1 MSSSFDESVSSTR
14 PFDDDNYLGYDPRLP
29 SQRFDSFN
37 ASTNFT
43 DNDSLKDGGDDN
55 TSLPIFKD
63 DDGMFS
69 SHHQPIPDTPSP
81 QAPIY
86 GSGSGFSPF
95 ESELNGKHHLDVD
108 DDVFGQSD
116 GPVLPPPDQMQ
127 DEGFALREWRRVNAI
142 QLAEK
147 EKNEKELL
155 NQIIDEADEYKIEFY
170 RKRQLAMD
178 SNKSLNREKEKL
190 FVANRDKFH
199 SEADKNYWKAI
210 AELVPNE
217 VPAIEKRRGK
227 KDQDKKPSI
236 VVVQGPKPGKPTD
249 LARMRQILTKLK
261 HNTPAHMKP
270 PPPVADKDAKTGAAA
285 SKDAKTG
292 AAAKDGKTGPATASS
307 KAPAATTA
315 AVPATA

>member
-43 DNDSLKDGGDDN
+43 DNDSVKDRDNN
-55 TSLPIFKD
+55 TSLPIFND

-69 SHHQPIPDTPSP
+69 SHHQPIHDTPPLS
-81 QAPIY
+81 PIY

-95 ESELNGKHHLDVD
+95 ESELNGKHHLNDDV
-108 DDVFGQSD
+108 DVFGQSD
-116 GPVLPPPDQMQ
+116 GPILPSPDQMQ
-127 DEGFALREWRRVNAI
+127 DEGFALREWRRLSAI

-170 RKRQLAMD
+170 RKRQLTME
-178 SNKSLNREKEKL
+178 SNKSSNREKEKL

-249 LARMRQILTKLK
+249 LARMRQILVKLK

-270 PPPVADKDAKTGAAA
+270 PPVVAD
-285 SKDAKTG
+285 KDAKTG
-292 AAAKDGKTGPATASS
+292 AAAKDGKAGPATASP
-307 KAPAATTA
+307 KAPAVTTA
-315 AVPATA
+315 AVSATA

>member
-55 TSLPIFKD
+55 TSLPIFND
-63 DDGMFS
+63 DDGMFT

-86 GSGSGFSPF
+86 GSGSAFSPF

-127 DEGFALREWRRVNAI
+127 DEGFALREWRS
-142 QLAEK
+142 
-147 EKNEKELL
+147 
-155 NQIIDEADEYKIEFY
+155 EYKIEF
-170 RKRQLAMD
+170 
-178 SNKSLNREKEKL
+178 N
-190 FVANRDKFH
+190 KFH

-270 PPPVADKDAKTGAAA
+270 PPPVADKDAKTGAA

-292 AAAKDGKTGPATASS
+292 AAAKDGKTGPATASP
-307 KAPAATTA
+307 KAPAVTTA
-315 AVPATA
+315 AVSTTA

>member
-1 MSSSFDESVSSTR
+1 MSSSFDESGSSTR

-37 ASTNFT
+37 ASTNFS
-43 DNDSLKDGGDDN
+43 DNDSVKDGDNN
-55 TSLPIFKD
+55 TSLPIFN

-69 SHHQPIPDTPSP
+69 SYHQPIPDTPSP

-86 GSGSGFSPF
+86 GSDSGFSPF

-108 DDVFGQSD
+108 VFGQSD
-116 GPVLPPPDQMQ
+116 GPILPPPDQMQ
-127 DEGFALREWRRVNAI
+127 DEGFALREWRRLNAI

-147 EKNEKELL
+147 EKTEKELL

-170 RKRQLAMD
+170 RKRQLTME
-178 SNKSLNREKEKL
+178 SNKSSNREKEKL

-199 SEADKNYWKAI
+199 SEADKNYWNAI

-227 KDQDKKPSI
+227 KDQDKKTSI

-249 LARMRQILTKLK
+249 LARMRQILVKLK

-270 PPPVADKDAKTGAAA
+270 PPAIADKDAKTGAA

-292 AAAKDGKTGPATASS
+292 AAAKDRKAGPATASP
-307 KAPAATTA
+307 KAPVVNSA